1 MAKFNEMLRY
11 LRQRAGYSQQDLA
24 DILKISKSTIGM
36 YEQGRRKPDFE
47 TLEKIADIFNVDM
60 NFLIG
65 NTKVN
70 ENTPDYYYD
79 DEAMKAAEFLHKN
92 PEYKVLMDA
101 SRKIRPEDIRF
112 IAEMIDRMSGNNG
125 DDTGV

>member
-36 YEQGRRKPDFE
+36 YEQGRRSPDYE

-60 NFLIG
+60 NFLMG
-65 NTKVN
+65 GKEKESV
-70 ENTPDYYYD
+70 PDYYT
-79 DEAMKAAEFLHKN
+79 N
-92 PEYKVLMDA
+92 PETAKLAQELFENHDLRILFDA
-101 SRKIRPEDIRF
+101 ARDSDPKDLQMAADLLKRLKG
-112 IAEMIDRMSGNNG
+112 ID
-125 DDTGV
+125 D

>member
-36 YEQGRRKPDFE
+36 YEQGRRSPDYE

-60 NFLIG
+60 NFLMG
-65 NTKVN
+65 GKEKESV
-70 ENTPDYYYD
+70 PDYY
-79 DEAMKAAEFLHKN
+79 AN
-92 PEYKVLMDA
+92 PETAKLAQELFENHDLRILFDA
-101 SRKIRPEDIRF
+101 ARDSDPKDLQMAADLLKRLKG
-112 IAEMIDRMSGNNG
+112 ID
-125 DDTGV
+125 D

>member
-36 YEQGRRKPDFE
+36 YEQGRRSPDYE
-47 TLEKIADIFNVDM
+47 TLERIADIFNVDM
-60 NFLIG
+60 NFLMG
-65 NTKVN
+65 GKSDDS
-70 ENTPDYYYD
+70 TPDYYYD
-79 DEAMKAAEFLHKN
+79 DEAMRAAEFLHKN

-112 IAEMIDRMSGNNG
+112 ITEMIDRMSGNNE

>member
-36 YEQGRRKPDFE
+36 YEQGRRSPDYE

-60 NFLIG
+60 NFLMG
-65 NTKVN
+65 GKEK
-70 ENTPDYYYD
+70 ENVPDYYT
-79 DEAMKAAEFLHKN
+79 N
-92 PEYKVLMDA
+92 PETAKLAQELFENHDLRILFDA
-101 SRKIRPEDIRF
+101 ARDSDPKDLQMAADLLKRLKG
-112 IAEMIDRMSGNNG
+112 ID
-125 DDTGV
+125 D

>member
-36 YEQGRRKPDFE
+36 YEQGRRSPDYE

-60 NFLIG
+60 NFLMG
-65 NTKVN
+65 GKAK
-70 ENTPDYYYD
+70 ESAPDYYTNPDTVKLAQELFENHDLRILFDAARDSDPKDLQMAADLLKRLKGID
-79 DEAMKAAEFLHKN
+79 D
-92 PEYKVLMDA
+92 
-101 SRKIRPEDIRF
+101 
-112 IAEMIDRMSGNNG
+112 
-125 DDTGV
+125 

>member
-11 LRQRAGYSQQDLA
+11 LRLRAGYSQQDLA

-65 NTKVN
+65 NVKVD
-70 ENTPDYYYD
+70 ESTPDYYYD

-112 IAEMIDRMSGNNG
+112 ITEMIDRMSGNNG